1 MARIS
6 PVSNPF
12 RHTILCR
19 LDTDAKDE
27 CSNSLDLHTTMGMR
41 MKMKTSIAL
50 LFRLQY
56 HCTVVRS
63 KWFKING
70 FVLLIM
76 AFVGETFCGRLV
88 LRLVGTMGSWFP
100 CWAPGEITPKI
111 FNNHYCH
118 NNSICGNYWYNKE
131 SESESE
137 PCGFALQSTKPY
149 QNKNKHP
156 HPPQPHT
163 HT

>member
-1 MARIS
+1 MTQMVRIS

-88 LRLVGTMGSWFP
+88 LRLVGTVGSWFP
-100 CWAPGEITPKI
+100 CWAPGEIKPKI
-111 FNNHYCH
+111 FNNHVVLLYNRPNHIKTKTNTPTHH
-118 NNSICGNYWYNKE
+118 N
-131 SESESE
+131 
-137 PCGFALQSTKPY
+137 
-149 QNKNKHP
+149 
-156 HPPQPHT
+156 HT
-163 HT
+163 HTHIKRDR